1 MTEHKKDQ
9 IIKDQR
15 KIHLK
20 DSNGTKYIF
29 EIGNN
34 GTKSIFLK
42 YVSFVIILHW
52 IALTFYNIMA
62 ISQAN
67 E

>member
-1 MTEHKKDQ
+1 MTRE
-9 IIKDQR
+9 

-34 GTKSIFLK
+34 GSKSIFL
-42 YVSFVIILHW
+42 
-52 IALTFYNIMA
+52 NM
-62 ISQAN
+62 
-67 E
+67 